1 MEDAVRRRSN
11 LMVVLGIAFF
21 VVGAAI
27 VYLVVA
33 GDDEGAGS
41 GSASSDEIVDVVVA
55 KNVLEAGA
63 NGQDL
68 LTGEAVEVKQ
78 VPVDERL
85 PDALTTPNQLG
96 DKILLQGF
104 QPGEQVRLGGLRT
117 IGQAVSIPAGFDAVA
132 VEVPFVQGGANYV
145 QPGDRINV
153 YAGLGLDA
161 GQAAAAAASTPD
173 GAPLPYAVPRVE
185 LMLTNV
191 LVLDVNQVVAPLRTQ
206 AAAADPNNP
215 TAPAR
220 TGSESITFLLALQP
234 DDAEKVIFQQVT
246 DGHLLYVSLAG
257 KDAQPAGPTT
267 GQDDTTILSEEPD
280 AAFHRTN
287 P

>member
-1 MEDAVRRRSN
+1 MRRRSN

-33 GDDEGAGS
+33 NDDDGAS
-41 GSASSDEIVDVVVA
+41 GTSSSDELVDVVVA
-55 KNVLEAGA
+55 TDVLEAGA

-68 LTGEAVEVKQ
+68 ITGEAVGVEQ
-78 VPVDERL
+78 VPLAERL
-85 PDALTTPNQLG
+85 PDALTTPGQLA

-117 IGQAVSIPAGFDAVA
+117 IGQAVSIPQGFDAVA

-145 QPGDRINV
+145 QPGDHINI

-161 GQAAAAAASTPD
+161 GQVAAAASTQPD
-173 GAPLPYAVPRVE
+173 SAPLPYATPRVE
-185 LMLTNV
+185 LLLTNV

-206 AAAADPNNP
+206 AADPNNP
-215 TAPAR
+215 AATAR
-220 TGSESITFLLALQP
+220 TGSESITFLLALRP
-234 DDAEKVIFQQVT
+234 ADAEKVIFQQVT

-257 KDAQPAGPTT
+257 KDAPPAGPTA

-280 AAFHRTN
+280 AAFQRTN